1 MWRSWFCML
10 AVWWR
15 PPRAVAP
22 AGKGRLARP
31 VPLQTTFPCGGVHR
45 IRTFCSRPIPRW
57 PCLIRSGRAVAAV
70 AAAGAEVRVAAL
82 EGAVEV
88 DPVVP
93 VEGPEQAVK
102 AAPAEA
108 QGVEERVAPVVA
120 APAAAGSPTPT
131 IPLSISHAQSCRPSR
146 LQLRPTSRYWPRWR
160 KEQAV
165 SRFLIPTTCSRGSNA
180 SGASR
185 ARFTYLGKWHP
196 IS

>member
-1 MWRSWFCML
+1 MRATSRMWRSTLWML
-10 AVWWR
+10 GVWLR
-15 PPRAVAP
+15 PARAGGP
-22 AGKGRLARP
+22 AGKCRLARP

-120 APAAAGSPTPT
+120 APAAAGSPNPT
-131 IPLSISHAQSCRPSR
+131 NSLFISHAQTCPPSPP
-146 LQLRPTSRYWPRWR
+146 QLRPTRKNWPRWA
-160 KEQAV
+160 KEQTGLHMFKYNT
-165 SRFLIPTTCSRGSNA
+165 R
-180 SGASR
+180 
-185 ARFTYLGKWHP
+185 
-196 IS
+196 

>member
-1 MWRSWFCML
+1 MRATSRMWRSTLWML
-10 AVWWR
+10 GVWLR
-15 PPRAVAP
+15 PARAGGP
-22 AGKGRLARP
+22 AGHFRLARP
-31 VPLQTTFPCGGVHR
+31 VPLQTTFPCGGVQR
-45 IRTFCSRPIPRW
+45 IRTFCSRAMPRW
-57 PCLIRSGRAVAAV
+57 RCLVRSGRAVAAV

-146 LQLRPTSRYWPRWR
+146 LQLPPNRRYLPRWR
-160 KEQAV
+160 KEQAG
-165 SRFLIPTTCSRGSNA
+165 FPFFIPNDCSPR
-180 SGASR
+180 
-185 ARFTYLGKWHP
+185 P
-196 IS
+196 